1 MTDVKR
7 RIDGDQIFWGLFLIA
22 VGAILLVGRLG
33 IANPSWMIRHYW
45 PVIVIVIGVSK
56 LVHRGTIWAGL
67 WMISLGVWL
76 QMVTLHIYGFTY
88 GSSGPLLLII
98 LGAGI
103 LLRTITESARRR
115 DAEEGERHV

>member
-1 MTDVKR
+1 MNSGKR
-7 RIDGDQIFWGLFLIA
+7 QIDGDQIFWGLFLIA
-22 VGAILLVGRLG
+22 AGAILLLQRLG
-33 IANPSWMIRHYW
+33 IANMSWTIRHYW
-45 PVIVIVIGVSK
+45 PLIIIVIGVSK

-76 QMVTLHIYGFTY
+76 QMVMLHIYGFTY
-88 GSSGPLLLII
+88 RSSWPLLLII

-103 LLRTITESARRR
+103 VLRTITESARRR

>member
-1 MTDVKR
+1 MNDVKR
-7 RIDGDQIFWGLFLIA
+7 RIDGDQIFWGLFLVA

-45 PVIVIVIGVSK
+45 PVIIIVIGASK
-56 LVHRGTIWAGL
+56 LFHRGTIWAGL
-67 WMISLGVWL
+67 WMMSLGVWL

-88 GSSGPLLLII
+88 GSSWPLLLII

>member
-1 MTDVKR
+1 MNDVKR
-7 RIDGDQIFWGLFLIA
+7 RIDGDQIFWGLFLVA

-33 IANPSWMIRHYW
+33 IANPSWMIRNYW
-45 PVIVIVIGVSK
+45 PVIVIVIGASK
-56 LVHRGTIWAGL
+56 LFHRGTIWGGL
-67 WMISLGVWL
+67 WLMAIGGWL

-88 GSSGPLLLII
+88 RSSWPLLLII

-103 LLRTITESARRR
+103 VLRTITESARRR

>member
-1 MTDVKR
+1 MNSGKR
-7 RIDGDQIFWGLFLIA
+7 QIDGDQIFWGLFLIA
-22 VGAILLVGRLG
+22 AGAILLLQRLG
-33 IANPSWMIRHYW
+33 IANMSWTIRHYW
-45 PVIVIVIGVSK
+45 PLIIIVIGVSK

-88 GSSGPLLLII
+88 RSSWPLLLII

-103 LLRTITESARRR
+103 VLRTITESARRR

>member
-1 MTDVKR
+1 MNSDKR
-7 RIDGDQIFWGLFLIA
+7 QIDGDQIFWGLFLIA
-22 VGAILLVGRLG
+22 AGAILLLQRLG
-33 IANPSWMIRHYW
+33 IANMSWTIRHYW
-45 PVIVIVIGVSK
+45 PLIIIVIGVSK

-76 QMVTLHIYGFTY
+76 QMVMLHIYGFTY
-88 GSSGPLLLII
+88 RSSWPLLLII

-103 LLRTITESARRR
+103 VLRTITESARRR

>member
-1 MTDVKR
+1 MNSVKR
-7 RIDGDQIFWGLFLIA
+7 RIDGDQIFWGLFLVA

-33 IANPSWMIRHYW
+33 IANPSWMIRNYW

-56 LVHRGTIWAGL
+56 LFHRGTIWGGL
-67 WMISLGVWL
+67 WLIAIGVWL
-76 QMVTLHIYGFTY
+76 QMVALHIYGFTY
-88 GSSGPLLLII
+88 GSSWPLLLII

>member
-1 MTDVKR
+1 MNDVKR
-7 RIDGDQIFWGLFLIA
+7 SIDGDQVFWGLFLIA

-88 GSSGPLLLII
+88 GSSWPLLLII

-103 LLRTITESARRR
+103 VLRTITESARRR

>member
-1 MTDVKR
+1 MNSDKR
-7 RIDGDQIFWGLFLIA
+7 QIDGDQIFWGLFLIA
-22 VGAILLVGRLG
+22 AGAILLLQRLG
-33 IANPSWMIRHYW
+33 IANMSWTIRHYW
-45 PVIVIVIGVSK
+45 PLIIIVIGVSK

-88 GSSGPLLLII
+88 RSSWPLLLII

-103 LLRTITESARRR
+103 VLRTITESARRR